1 LWRGKPMPPPMKMS
15 TWQSLLILYNY
26 RRMSET
32 MPLRVMEVRR
42 LEEEESPRKYREWR
56 VLLYLNFILFKLYG
70 WIILFLFLLPYS

>member
-1 LWRGKPMPPPMKMS
+1 
-15 TWQSLLILYNY
+15 
-26 RRMSET
+26 MSET

-70 WIILFLFLLPYS
+70 